1 MNAITKL
8 AAVAIGA
15 ASVVTVVAVAQPNAG
30 SESTMNPATA
40 NYGTPP
46 GAPLKRDGSL
56 SASGVA
62 TGTVDTTQAP
72 ATTSTSTWSS
82 TQTTTTPAAPAP
94 APVAA
99 TNDQSTAASTTET
112 GTADTSPPLTPRA
125 DRN

>member
-8 AAVAIGA
+8 AGVAIGA
-15 ASVVTVVAVAQPNAG
+15 MSVVAVVAVAQPNAG
-30 SESTMNPATA
+30 TESTMNPATA

-72 ATTSTSTWSS
+72 ATNTWSS
-82 TQTTTTPAAPAP
+82 TQTTTTTTAAPAPTPAPAAEP

-99 TNDQSTAASTTET
+99 AP
-112 GTADTSPPLTPRA
+112 ADTSSTDTSPALTPRA

>member
-8 AAVAIGA
+8 AGVAIGA
-15 ASVVTVVAVAQPNAG
+15 VSVVAVVAVAQPNA
-30 SESTMNPATA
+30 STESTMNPATA

-56 SASGVA
+56 SASGA
-62 TGTVDTTQAP
+62 EAGTVDTTQAP
-72 ATTSTSTWSS
+72 ATTSTTTTSS

-94 APVAA
+94 S
-99 TNDQSTAASTTET
+99 DQSTAASSTET
-112 GTADTSPPLTPRA
+112 NTAGASPALTPRA

>member
-8 AAVAIGA
+8 AGVAIGA
-15 ASVVTVVAVAQPNAG
+15 MSVVAVVAVAQPNAG
-30 SESTMNPATA
+30 TESTMNPDTA

-46 GAPLKRDGSL
+46 GAALKRDGSL

-72 ATTSTSTWSS
+72 VTTSTTTSS
-82 TQTTTTPAAPAP
+82 TQTTTPAAPAP
-94 APVAA
+94 MAAPS
-99 TNDQSTAASTTET
+99 DQSTAASTTET
-112 GTADTSPPLTPRA
+112 NTAGTSPTLTPRA

>member
-94 APVAA
+94 VAA

-112 GTADTSPPLTPRA
+112 GTADTSPALTPRP